1 MNLTQREKDII
12 QQFKSEIVKRY
23 PEDVMSIIVFGSKAR
38 GDASEESDI
47 DIMVVTHSD
56 NWRTGDK
63 IRNIGYDLELKHNL
77 VLSIQVVSKSHM
89 DHLKKIRSQFMQ
101 NIERNGIAL

>member
-12 QQFKSEIVKRY
+12 QQFKSEVVKRY

-38 GDASEESDI
+38 GDASEKSDI

-56 NWRTGDK
+56 NWQMGDK
-63 IRNIGYDLELKHNL
+63 IRGIGYDLELKHNL
-77 VLSIQVVSKSHM
+77 VLSIQVVRQSHM
-89 DHLKKIRSQFMQ
+89 DHLKRIRSQFMR
-101 NIERNGIAL
+101 NIERDSSAL